1 MIRGFVFLQAIVAI
15 AAATACPK
23 TQTGSA
29 VFNGIVG
36 AQASLMGLWVGLGT
50 SYSLVRLITA
60 LVGVTWLGLAMHLRP
75 NFNGWELV
83 LLALRI
89 AFVGGVFLGVRRCTG
104 YVLGALTDAEE
115 GLPLQFQIRHLLSLT
130 FVVALV
136 MGITQLT
143 EDTQVGMY
151 VYVFLVGAGF
161 ASIPLVA
168 CWAVFGRGH
177 LKWRMFGF
185 TIVVLLIVS
194 ALSFTAYSQTGSRT
208 TALQW
213 FLWSTIEAAFLALCL
228 WSLQQLGYRIAR
240 RATPNGSAA
249 MHGSSA
255 S

>member
-1 MIRGFVFLQAIVAI
+1 MR
-15 AAATACPK
+15 
-23 TQTGSA
+23 
-29 VFNGIVG
+29 
-36 AQASLMGLWVGLGT
+36 
-50 SYSLVRLITA
+50 
-60 LVGVTWLGLAMHLRP
+60 LRP
-75 NFNGWELV
+75 NFNEWELV

-89 AFVGGVFLGVRRCTG
+89 AFVGGVFWGLRRCTG

-161 ASIPLVA
+161 ASIPLVV

-177 LKWRMFGF
+177 LKWRMFAF
-185 TIVVLLIVS
+185 TILVLLIVS

-228 WSLQQLGYRIAR
+228 WSLQQSGYRIAR
-240 RATPNGSAA
+240 R
-249 MHGSSA
+249 
-255 S
+255 